1 MQENKTDQ
9 TLTRDEKAL
18 TIMAHDIK
26 TPLTAIVSM
35 LGVIKKGYVDED
47 TEKIKDLVTRA
58 IKQAESLISMLDDI
72 LDYTLLAD
80 KTKVKREPVHLFD
93 VFKNSLSAM
102 KSYAE
107 QKQVKVIYPRDLC
120 GGKYIH
126 GSRSFL
132 IRAFNNIMMN
142 AIKYN
147 KEQGT
152 ITIDCRENT
161 PQNTITITFTD
172 TGIGVPDADMEKVF
186 KIFERGRQARK
197 NPDGSLGLGLSL
209 VKQIIDFHF
218 GEIAINSIF
227 DKGTTIIVTLP
238 LLKKEKKG
246 GTHES

>member
-1 MQENKTDQ
+1 MN
-9 TLTRDEKAL
+9 
-18 TIMAHDIK
+18 
-26 TPLTAIVSM
+26 
-35 LGVIKKGYVDED
+35 
-47 TEKIKDLVTRA
+47 
-58 IKQAESLISMLDDI
+58 
-72 LDYTLLAD
+72 
-80 KTKVKREPVHLFD
+80 
-93 VFKNSLSAM
+93 
-102 KSYAE
+102 SYAE
-107 QKQVKVIYPRDLC
+107 QKQIKVIYPQDLC
-120 GGKYIH
+120 SEKYIH

-147 KEQGT
+147 REQGT

-172 TGIGVPDADMEKVF
+172 TGIGVPKADLEKVF

-218 GEIAINSIF
+218 GEITINSIM
-227 DKGTTIIVTLP
+227 DKGTTITVTLP